1 MKRPVGITI
10 VSILAIVGGAI
21 VLLSSLGYLGITALR
36 TSLFVGVISGLSPSL
51 VLGTGVVSLIIGVMA
66 IAFGVGALS
75 QRSWAWLTGVVVWG
89 TSLVLSVVQ
98 MAVIGVALIPVLT
111 AVVAVAILGYLSS
124 APVRE
129 ALGVETGE
137 HYTTH
142 HPSAV

>member
-1 MKRPVGITI
+1 MKRPVGVTI
-10 VSILAIVGGAI
+10 VSVLAIIGGAL
-21 VLLSSLGYLGITALR
+21 VFLSSLGYLGLAALR
-36 TSLFVGVISGLSPSL
+36 TSMFIGVISGLSPSL
-51 VLGTGVVSLIIGVMA
+51 VLGTGVISLIVGVMA
-66 IAFGVGALS
+66 IAFGFGALS
-75 QRSWAWLTGVVVWG
+75 MKSWAWLTGVVVWG

-98 MAVIGVALIPVLT
+98 LAVTGIALIPTLT

-129 ALGVETGE
+129 ALGVQTGE